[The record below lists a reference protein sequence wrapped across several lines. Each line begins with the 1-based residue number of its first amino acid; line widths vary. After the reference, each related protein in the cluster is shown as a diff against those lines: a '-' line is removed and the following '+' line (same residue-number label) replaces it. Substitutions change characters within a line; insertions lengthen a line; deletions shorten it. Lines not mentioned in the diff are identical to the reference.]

1 MSQALTLLM
10 PADGFLLKVPVPFG
24 SRQAGQA
31 GVLGRR
37 QIDAPRSSPQPVSTG
52 SW

>member
-24 SRQAGQA
+24 SRQAGQT
-31 GVLGRR
+31 GVLGYL
-37 QIDAPRSSPQPVSTG
+37 QATFKPVVTVNKPAEE
-52 SW
+52 